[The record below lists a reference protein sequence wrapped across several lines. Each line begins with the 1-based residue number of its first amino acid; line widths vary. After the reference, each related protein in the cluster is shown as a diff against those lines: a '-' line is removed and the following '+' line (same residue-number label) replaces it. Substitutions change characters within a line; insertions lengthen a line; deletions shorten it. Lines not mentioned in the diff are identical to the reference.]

1 MINPTDLVRGQK
13 TRKEV
18 EREKKKAELGVCR
31 IRKLPKDGKGY
42 CTVGSGSVIRSLLID
57 WPGYKDKY
65 CLVTTD
71 RVLPDEDFDVKDFV
85 LDFRKLNSTLRVFK
99 LASYA
104 NNKAVFRFTS
114 GLVVIP
120 LDPKGFET
128 VKKSS
133 IFTFRPF
140 TRESDSSG
148 KLFCPTVDDTDGKLF
163 TVRKDFALK
172 HLEDQLGSN
181 KYVLYDEHSSVPFN
195 TLGGFIGTSN
205 RKPHGAVILSD
216 KTCKAVGV
224 LYCPHD
230 QPSRISPIWLSQ
242 ENLSKCCHM
251 QT

>member
-1 MINPTDLVRGQK
+1 MP
-13 TRKEV
+13 
-18 EREKKKAELGVCR
+18 
-31 IRKLPKDGKGY
+31 
-42 CTVGSGSVIRSLLID
+42 
-57 WPGYKDKY
+57 
-65 CLVTTD
+65 
-71 RVLPDEDFDVKDFV
+71 
-85 LDFRKLNSTLRVFK
+85 
-99 LASYA
+99 
-104 NNKAVFRFTS
+104 VFRFTS

-148 KLFCPTVDDTDGKLF
+148 KLFCPTVDDTGAKHF
-163 TVRKDFALK
+163 TVRKDFTLK
-172 HLEDQLGSN
+172 HLEDQLGF
-181 KYVLYDEHSSVPFN
+181 KHVLYDEHSSGSFS
-195 TLGGFIGTSN
+195 TLTEFIGTSN

-242 ENLSKCCHM
+242 ENLSKCCQMRHKR
-251 QT
+251 T